1 MSGIGGQMTLAFLII
16 GVDYFTW
23 GSERT
28 IQPIQCG
35 NCGQLTTFIMKKGM
49 RFVTLFFFVP
59 VVPVS
64 RITHLVECPNC
75 KIRYQPTT

>member
-1 MSGIGGQMTLAFLII
+1 MTLAFLII

-35 NCGQLTTFIMKKGM
+35 NCGTLTTFIMKKGM

-64 RITHLVECPNC
+64 GITHLVQCPNC
-75 KIRYQPTT
+75 GIRYQPTT